1 MGCGTEDEIVET
13 KLLRVPE
20 AAALLAVSVRGLWA
34 MIASGKMPEDAIVR
48 IGRNVR
54 IRADVL
60 QRWIAEGCPVPSGP
74 KAVRT

>member
-1 MGCGTEDEIVET
+1 MET
-13 KLLRVPE
+13 QLLRVPA
-20 AAALLAVSVRGLWA
+20 AAALLAVSTRGLWS
-34 MIASGKMPEDAIVR
+34 MIASGKMPPESIVR

-54 IRADVL
+54 VRADVL